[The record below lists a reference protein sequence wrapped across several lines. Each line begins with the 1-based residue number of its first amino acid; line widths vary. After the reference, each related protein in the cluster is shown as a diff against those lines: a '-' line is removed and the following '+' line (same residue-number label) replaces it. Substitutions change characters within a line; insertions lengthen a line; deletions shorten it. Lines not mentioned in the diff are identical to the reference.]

1 MTVFVTAP
9 LYGCVL
15 NKGDTRVKK
24 IIASVITGSL
34 LSACATNPDNI
45 TAAYVSPG
53 LYNTYSCAQLREEAS
68 RVSARAAQITG
79 AQSSKATSDAVVMGA
94 GLILF
99 WPALFFIKGD
109 GTTAVEVARLKGE
122 MEAVEQAS
130 IQKKCG
136 IQFQRAEAKQPS

>member
-1 MTVFVTAP
+1 
-9 LYGCVL
+9 
-15 NKGDTRVKK
+15 VKK
-24 IIASVITGSL
+24 ITLSFVAVSL

-53 LYNTYSCAQLREEAS
+53 LYNTYSCPQLREEAS
-68 RVSARAAQITG
+68 RVSVRAAQITG

-99 WPALFFIKGD
+99 WPALFFLKGD
-109 GTTAVEVARLKGE
+109 GTTAAEVSRLKGE

-136 IQFQRAEAKQPS
+136 IHFQRPENK